1 MQRRGRDAQALPV
14 RLEPPGGRR
23 RRWRGWLL
31 RRFLRLRQV
40 IDPVR
45 PTGPGNF
52 QMMDAAERTA
62 ALARLVSEVESCTR
76 CPLHAT
82 RTRAVPGAGD
92 PDANLMFVGE
102 APGYHEDRQGVP
114 FVGQAG
120 QLLDRLL
127 AGIGLTRADVYVT
140 NVLKSRPPGNR
151 DPQPDEIAA
160 CEAYLFR
167 QLELVR
173 PRVICTLGNFATK
186 LLSGQPYGITR
197 VHGRPQQ
204 RRFGTLDTLLYPI
217 YHPAAALYTPAM
229 LTTLEDD
236 FRRLPELLSGMP
248 AAPAPPP
255 VPEPVVVMASPAV
268 AERVPEHAQL
278 GLF

>member
-1 MQRRGRDAQALPV
+1 MDPA
-14 RLEPPGGRR
+14 ERR
-23 RRWRGWLL
+23 RRL
-31 RRFLRLRQV
+31 
-40 IDPVR
+40 
-45 PTGPGNF
+45 
-52 QMMDAAERTA
+52 AE
-62 ALARLVSEVESCTR
+62 LVSEVEGCTR

-82 RTRAVPGAGD
+82 RTRAVPGTGD
-92 PDANLMFVGE
+92 PDADLMFVGE

-120 QLLDRLL
+120 KLLDGLL
-127 AGIGLTRADVYVT
+127 GGIGLTRADVYVT

-160 CEAYLFR
+160 CETYLFR

-173 PRVICTLGNFATK
+173 PRVVCTLGNFATK

-197 VHGRPQQ
+197 VRGKPQP
-204 RRFGTLDTLLYPI
+204 RSFGDVDVILLPI

-229 LTTLEDD
+229 LATLEAD
-236 FRRLPELLSGMP
+236 FARLPELIAGGP
-248 AAPAPPP
+248 AAAPPARPVPVLVAAGAPAPRPAP
-255 VPEPVVVMASPAV
+255 VRPAAV
-268 AERVPEHAQL
+268 AVPDAGHAQL